1 MFNVLLLDLFINLF
15 IKFILLDSNLQINQ
29 EDLVVVSDDDDIDN
43 NGKDGSTVESEKQKE
58 DAELSTEENENQW
71 QAIISQW
78 IYEANH
84 ENQVEDESDELLL
97 NGDFL
102 NQDFLVGTRN
112 IHPADDQ
119 KAKWELSTLFV
130 DNLEPSTYIG
140 TDYNFSDI

>member
-1 MFNVLLLDLFINLF
+1 
-15 IKFILLDSNLQINQ
+15 LQINQ
-29 EDLVVVSDDDDIDN
+29 EDLFVVSDDDDIDN
-43 NGKDGSTVESEKQKE
+43 NGKDGSTVDSEKQKE
-58 DAELSTEENENQW
+58 DAEPSTEENENQW

-78 IYEANH
+78 IDEANH
-84 ENQVEDESDELLL
+84 ENQVEDNSDELLL

-130 DNLEPSTYIG
+130 DNLEPPTYIG
-140 TDYNFSDI
+140 TDYNFSDN